1 MLVIQSNIAFNPL
14 NKTGF
19 NLESFAAQTGTVR
32 SVLTKKQ
39 KLIRDAG
46 NHHRHRLFPT
56 TVTEQGRRIR
66 NEKKAACSPYQ
77 PAIFLMGP
85 TASGKSGLA
94 LHIARYL
101 PVEIISVDSA
111 QVYRH
116 MNIGTAKPGAEA
128 LAVTPH
134 HLIDL
139 IDPHEHYS
147 AARFRTDALRTMR
160 QITDRGNIPLLTG
173 GTMLYFKTLLEGL
186 SELPSADSNLRA
198 AIEAKARKSN
208 WPAMHRELFQLD
220 PVSAERI
227 KPTDSQR
234 IQRALEVFYL
244 TGKPMSETLGKP
256 KNVSLPYEV
265 VKIALVPGNRQA
277 LHQRIARRFEQML
290 KHGLIDEVRAIRDKF
305 YLSDENPSMR
315 CVGYRQVWMHLENS
329 TDAARMREMALAAT
343 RQLAKRQLT
352 WLRSMKE
359 TREFDCLEENLPEQ
373 VKTYL
378 LNTGLKFTEVS

>member
-1 MLVIQSNIAFNPL
+1 MAEI
-14 NKTGF
+14 
-19 NLESFAAQTGTVR
+19 
-32 SVLTKKQ
+32 Q

-46 NHHRHRLFPT
+46 NYHRHRLFLA

-66 NEKKAACSPYQ
+66 NEKKAAYSPY
-77 PAIFLMGP
+77 PSAIFLMGP

-128 LAVTPH
+128 LAATPH

-160 QITDRGNIPLLTG
+160 QIADRGNIPLLAG
-173 GTMLYFKTLLEGL
+173 GTMLYFKALLEGL
-186 SELPSADSNLRA
+186 SELPSADSGMRA
-198 AIEAKARKSN
+198 AIEAKARKSS
-208 WPAMHRELFQLD
+208 WPAMHQELFRLD

-244 TGKPMSETLGKP
+244 TGKPMSETLSKP

-315 CVGYRQVWMHLENS
+315 CVGYRQVWMHLENA
-329 TDAARMREMALAAT
+329 TDASRMREMALAAT

>member
-14 NKTGF
+14 NKTDF
-19 NLESFAAQTGTVR
+19 NPGPLATQTGNHPKRFGENIEVDP
-32 SVLTKKQ
+32 
-39 KLIRDAG
+39 DAA
-46 NHHRHRLFPT
+46 NYHRHSLFPA

-66 NEKKAACSPYQ
+66 NEKKADYSPY
-77 PAIFLMGP
+77 PSAIFLMGP

-116 MNIGTAKPGAEA
+116 MDIGTAKPGAEA
-128 LAVTPH
+128 LAATPH

-160 QITDRGNIPLLTG
+160 QITDRGNIPLLAG

-186 SELPSADSNLRA
+186 SELPSADSELRA
-198 AIEAKARKSN
+198 AIEARARKSG
-208 WPAMHRELFQLD
+208 WPAMHQELFRLD
-220 PVSAERI
+220 SVSAERI

-244 TGKPMSETLGKP
+244 TGKPMSETLSKP

-265 VKIALVPGNRQA
+265 VKIALVPGSRQA
-277 LHQRIARRFEQML
+277 LHQRIAGRFEQML

-315 CVGYRQVWMHLENS
+315 CVGYRQVWMHLENA
-329 TDAARMREMALAAT
+329 TDALRMREMALAAT

-359 TREFDCLEENLPEQ
+359 TREFDCLQENLPEQ